1 VKWCKSGGKLRKS
14 VVLSDSSAISESD
27 PEFGDRS
34 CEDFRLKEPPLKLGF
49 IQRKTYPRL
58 DIF

>member
-1 VKWCKSGGKLRKS
+1 MVQKRRKATKA

-34 CEDFRLKEPPLKLGF
+34 CEDFRLKELPPNSVLSKEKR
-49 IQRKTYPRL
+49 IPT
-58 DIF
+58 